1 MTMLII
7 NILHGGSNVE
17 TDDRERAEAAA
28 FAVLAAV
35 YATPETAYAEFL
47 RQWSWLETDEAIEA
61 GKCQCEDDLTGLA
74 AIWAEA
80 ERAADLA
87 LTDGWGHPEGA
98 SCSISA

>member
-1 MTMLII
+1 MLTI

-28 FAVLAAV
+28 LAVLKAAGTTD
-35 YATPETAYAEFL
+35 AEAYAEFL

-61 GKCQCEDDLTGLA
+61 GKCQCHGDLTGLA

-80 ERAADLA
+80 EAAADLA
-87 LTDGWGHPEGA
+87 LTDGWGNPEGA
-98 SCSISA
+98 SCSISL

>member
-1 MTMLII
+1 MTMLTI

-28 FAVLAAV
+28 LAVLAAAHV
-35 YATPETAYAEFL
+35 TPQTAYAEFL

-61 GKCQCEDDLTGLA
+61 GKCQCEDDLTGVA

-87 LTDGWGHPEGA
+87 LTDGWENPDGA
-98 SCSISA
+98 ACWISA